1 MYITYLDLLMCN
13 SLWP

>member
-1 MYITYLDLLMCN
+1 MTYVYLLMCN